1 MRFSIVAVLAAT
13 VAVASAQSNNTA
25 SATASAPV
33 ASGSASSSA
42 PAPTSSSAPVDPY
55 YPFQPNGP
63 CVHKCL
69 TDTGKGM
76 FSGFTTDPHDP
87 NFITSLG
94 YAHDRG
100 TPKYTAF
107 HTQSGMCIA
116 GCPKSEQDHY
126 SAQNDG
132 KTVWYAEHKND
143 KPKGTGNAAGSVVA
157 SGVVTAAALL
167 SAVAL
172 F

>member
-13 VAVASAQSNNTA
+13 VAVASAQSNSTA
-25 SATASAPV
+25 SATAPATRSASV
-33 ASGSASSSA
+33 ATGSASSGA
-42 PAPTSSSAPVDPY
+42 PAPTSSGAPVDPY

-76 FSGFTTDPHDP
+76 FPGFTTDPHDP
-87 NFITSLG
+87 NFIPSLG

-116 GCPKSEQDHY
+116 GCPNIVHLAKI
-126 SAQNDG
+126 
-132 KTVWYAEHKND
+132 T
-143 KPKGTGNAAGSVVA
+143 T
-157 SGVVTAAALL
+157 T
-167 SAVAL
+167 
-172 F
+172 

>member
-1 MRFSIVAVLAAT
+1 MRFSIVAVIAAT
-13 VAVASAQSNNTA
+13 VAVASAQSNSTVP
-25 SATASAPV
+25 ATASRTPV
-33 ASGSASSSA
+33 ASGSATSGA
-42 PAPTSSSAPVDPY
+42 PAPTASGAPVDPY
-55 YPFQPNGP
+55 YPFQPNGA

-69 TDTGKGM
+69 VDAGKSM
-76 FSGFTTDPHDP
+76 YADFTTDPHNP

-107 HTQSGMCIA
+107 HTTSGMCIA
-116 GCPKSEQDHY
+116 GCPKSEQDLY

-143 KPKGTGNAAGSVVA
+143 KPKSAASSVAVSGAVA
-157 SGVVTAAALL
+157 AAALL
-167 SAVAL
+167 SAAAL

>member
-13 VAVASAQSNNTA
+13 VAVASAQSNSTSA
-25 SATASAPV
+25 IATATGSTPV
-33 ASGSASSSA
+33 ASGSATSGA
-42 PAPTSSSAPVDPY
+42 PAPTTSAAPVDPY

-69 TDTGKGM
+69 TDAGKSM
-76 FSGFTTDPHDP
+76 YSDFTTDPHNP
-87 NFITSLG
+87 NFIKSLG

-107 HTQSGMCIA
+107 HTTSGMCIA

-126 SAQNDG
+126 SAQNDA

-143 KPKGTGNAAGSVVA
+143 QPKSAASSVAA
-157 SGVVTAAALL
+157 SGVVAAAALL

>member
-1 MRFSIVAVLAAT
+1 M
-13 VAVASAQSNNTA
+13 
-25 SATASAPV
+25 
-33 ASGSASSSA
+33 
-42 PAPTSSSAPVDPY
+42 
-55 YPFQPNGP
+55 YP
-63 CVHKCL
+63 
-69 TDTGKGM
+69 
-76 FSGFTTDPHDP
+76 GFTTDPHDP

-107 HTQSGMCIA
+107 HTTSGMCIA

-126 SAQNDG
+126 SAQNDA

-143 KPKGTGNAAGSVVA
+143 KPKSAASSVAA
-157 SGVVTAAALL
+157 SGVVAAAALL